1 VSWFA
6 LDEEIAVIAV
16 VVVLVVLA
24 NVYVLRRLVGP
35 VQALTALARQVDLT
49 SPGQRIPDAD
59 PPSEAGESTLTFNEM
74 LSRAETERREA
85 TGRVLAGQ
93 EAELHDQVQ
102 EVTVVLLGLSRLHS
116 QAPPSCKPT

>member
-1 VSWFA
+1 
-6 LDEEIAVIAV
+6 
-16 VVVLVVLA
+16 
-24 NVYVLRRLVGP
+24 LVGP

-85 TGRVLAGQ
+85 TGRVLAAQ
-93 EAELHDQVQ
+93 EAERLRIAQELHDQVQ